1 MTTLNK
7 ISRSDMSN
15 KLIEY
20 LTLPGMI
27 LQNSRQFFEEVR
39 EGVEL
44 PPKIISLLLSSSLFL
59 LIYGAVLGS
68 GHPLQAVSAA
78 FKLPLVFLGGLL
90 ACTPAL
96 YIFDILLGSKRT
108 LSQTLAVLLAAIS
121 VIAILLFSFMPIALV
136 LRLAVD
142 GFQFFK
148 VLNVGFLAVAMVVG
162 LFYLEQGL
170 RRTSEMSTNSLLRE
184 LVYALWVL
192 LLIFMIAQLAWS
204 LRPFFYYPG
213 SSFAFIVGDGGNL
226 FKEIGLALG
235 EFLGFS
241 VTR

>member
-7 ISRSDMSN
+7 ISRSHTSD
-15 KLIEY
+15 KLAEY
-20 LTLPGMI
+20 LTLPGAI
-27 LQNSRQFFEEVR
+27 LQNSAQFFEEVR

-44 PPKIISLLLSSSLFL
+44 PPKIVSLLLSSSLFL

-78 FKLPLVFLGGLL
+78 IKLPLVFLGGLL

-108 LSQTLAVLLAAIS
+108 LSQTLAVLLAAVS

-148 VLNVGFLAVAMVVG
+148 ILNVGFLAIAMVVG

-170 RRTSEMSTNSLLRE
+170 RRTAGLSHNSLLRE
-184 LVYALWVL
+184 LVYAFWVIL
-192 LLIFMIAQLAWS
+192 LMFMIAQLAWS

-213 SSFAFIVGDGGNL
+213 SSFALIVGDGGNL
-226 FKEIGLALG
+226 FRDVGQAVG
-235 EFLGFS
+235 EFFGFS

>member
-1 MTTLNK
+1 MTMLNK
-7 ISRSDMSN
+7 ISRSNTSN
-15 KLIEY
+15 KLVEY
-20 LTLPGMI
+20 LALPGTI

-44 PPKIISLLLSSSLFL
+44 PPKIVSLLLSSSLFL

-78 FKLPLVFLGGLL
+78 LKLPLVFLGGLL

-148 VLNVGFLAVAMVVG
+148 VLNVGFLAIATAVG

-170 RRTSEMSTNSLLRE
+170 RRTSEMSNSLLRE